1 MASPNGYRDLLVP
14 CVALLTLLTAGCSV
28 SNNPAMPGAVSFG
41 AIGAKPSR
49 ELVLQK
55 FTSPT
60 YGGDLPSPLT
70 PDGAGNYYGTTTVG
84 GLGYGTL
91 YKLSPNGN
99 GRWTETVVH
108 AFKNYLDG
116 GFPAFTPLIVD
127 KHRDLYGTTQEGGL
141 NGLGVAF
148 RFHGTAHGWVETVL
162 HNFGNGDA
170 YPFNSLI
177 MDGAANLYGTDTVYH
192 YGGGLTEGVYEIS
205 PSKGGW
211 LYKIIYD
218 LGMPAANGVSGGL
231 VLDPHGN
238 IFGLSC
244 GLIEPAIVFELE
256 RTSSGWRPN
265 ILYRFENVATY
276 PLGAPVLD
284 KAGNIY
290 GTTQG
295 GGAKKQG
302 TVYRLRPSKTGSWK
316 LETLYAF
323 KGGADGGYPYAGIT
337 FDGSSNIYGTTFG
350 STPNSGT
357 VFELRAGRYNEK
369 VLWTFDGKD
378 GSAPVAPVTL
388 DGAGNLFGTTSS
400 GGGGHHCLQAAGC
413 GNAFELTR

>member
-1 MASPNGYRDLLVP
+1 MQAVRPIAILS
-14 CVALLTLLTAGCSV
+14 ALLMGGCSLSGHSAV
-28 SNNPAMPGAVSFG
+28 PSGAVPLAADAKQSAKEIVLDKFG
-41 AIGAKPSR
+41 
-49 ELVLQK
+49 
-55 FTSPT
+55 SPT
-60 YGGDLPSPLT
+60 YKNNLPSPLT
-70 PDGAGNYYGTTTVG
+70 SDGAGGYYGTTSAG
-84 GLGYGTL
+84 GSGYGTL
-91 YKLSPNGN
+91 YELFPNRDG
-99 GRWTETVVH
+99 GWRKKVIHT
-108 AFKNYLDG
+108 FKNYLDG
-116 GFPAFTPLIVD
+116 GFPAFTPLIVG
-127 KHRDLYGTTQEGGL
+127 KHGDLYGTTQEGGL

-148 RFHGTAHGWVETVL
+148 RFHRVAQGWVETAL
-162 HNFGNGDA
+162 HDFGNGDA

-177 MDGAANLYGTDTVYH
+177 MDRAGNLYGTDTVYH
-192 YGGGLTEGVYEIS
+192 DGGGLTEGVYEIS

-218 LGMPAANGVSGGL
+218 LGMQAANGVSGGL
-231 VLDPHGN
+231 VLDPNGN

-244 GLIEPAIVFELE
+244 GLIEPAIVFELQ
-256 RTSSGWRPN
+256 RTSSGWNPN
-265 ILYRFENVATY
+265 ILYSFENVATY

-295 GGAKKQG
+295 GGAKKLG

-337 FDGSSNIYGTTFG
+337 FDGSGNIYGTTFG
-350 STPNSGT
+350 NTSNSGT
-357 VFELRAGRYNEK
+357 VFELTAGTYREK

-378 GSAPVAPVTL
+378 GSAPLTPVTL

-400 GGGGHHCLQAAGC
+400 GGGHHCLQAAGC
-413 GNAFELTR
+413 GNAYELTR

>member
-1 MASPNGYRDLLVP
+1 MDVARAIAILS
-14 CVALLTLLTAGCSV
+14 ALLTGGCSLSGYSAV
-28 SNNPAMPGAVSFG
+28 PPGAVPFS
-41 AIGAKPSR
+41 AHARQQAK
-49 ELVLQK
+49 ELVLDE
-55 FTSPT
+55 FRSPT
-60 YGGDLPSPLT
+60 YKNNLPSPLT
-70 PDGAGNYYGTTTVG
+70 PDGAAGYYGTTSDG

-91 YKLSPNGN
+91 YELLPNGAR
-99 GRWTETVVH
+99 GWQKKILHTFT
-108 AFKNYLDG
+108 NYLDG

-127 KHRDLYGTTQEGGL
+127 RHGDVYGTTQEGGP

-148 RFHGTAHGWVETVL
+148 RFHRTAHGWVETLL

-177 MDGAANLYGTDTVYH
+177 MDGAGNLYGTDTVYH
-192 YGGGLTEGVYEIS
+192 DGGGLTEGIYEIS
-205 PSKGGW
+205 PSNGGW

-231 VLDPHGN
+231 VLDSNGN

-244 GLIEPAIVFELE
+244 GLIEPAIVFELKP
-256 RTSSGWRPN
+256 TNGGWNPS
-265 ILYRFENVATY
+265 ILFRFENVATY

-295 GGAKKQG
+295 GGTKKQG
-302 TVYRLRPSKTGSWK
+302 TVYALRPSKTGSWK
-316 LETLYAF
+316 LKTLYAF

-337 FDGSSNIYGTTFG
+337 FDGSGNIYGTTFG
-350 STPNSGT
+350 GTANSGT
-357 VFELRAGRYNEK
+357 VFELTAGAYREK
-369 VLWTFDGKD
+369 ILWTFDGKD
-378 GSAPVAPVTL
+378 GSRPLTPVIL

-413 GNAFELTR
+413 GNAYEITRLSG